1 MQDARGSKV
10 VGGGAAQTKAEQ
22 KQNKSRGN
30 GLLLLFLF
38 DA

>member
-22 KQNKSRGN
+22 KQRKWPATS
-30 GLLLLFLF
+30 FSF
-38 DA
+38 